1 MGNNLELNQ
10 QEVLIQLLE
19 ENRQRERRDRIVMW
33 VIILASVLLVTL
45 AVVLFIKVIP
55 ALNTYNALMADVD
68 IIKNK
73 IKGVVEIISLDDVE
87 NIRKTLASNSEEDTE
102 TLRSTHNSLSG
113 ILAFLSRFGGGQ

>member
-1 MGNNLELNQ
+1 MDNNLELNQ

-68 IIKNK
+68 IIKDK
-73 IKGVVEIISLDDVE
+73 IKSVVEIISLDDVE
-87 NIRKTLASNSEEDTE
+87 NIRKTLASISEEDIE
-102 TLRSTHNSLSG
+102 TLRSTLNSLSG